1 MARRIAEED
10 LEAIVG
16 VVRQHEG
23 ATAQQIARTLG
34 TDIPLRTLQYRLKQL
49 VTAGRLTQ
57 AGGGRSAKYR
67 MPAVEAVGVAAGA
80 AQVEGRGEA
89 VLPLR
94 KPASKSRNM
103 SAGRQ
108 RRVSP
113 SDTIEDSLTPIVPTS
128 LPTFRPE
135 RAQASS
141 RGRHT
146 KARSRDGRYLRA
158 ANLKSPLDRP
168 VLELKPP

>member
-1 MARRIAEED
+1 MARRISEED

-57 AGGGRSAKYR
+57 EGGGRSAKYR

-89 VLPLR
+89 VLPLSKAGLEIQKYVRRPPEAR
-94 KPASKSRNM
+94 KPVGYNREI
-103 SAGRQ
+103 
-108 RRVSP
+108 P
-113 SDTIEDSLTPIVPTS
+113 
-128 LPTFRPE
+128 
-135 RAQASS
+135 
-141 RGRHT
+141 
-146 KARSRDGRYLRA
+146 
-158 ANLKSPLDRP
+158 
-168 VLELKPP
+168 